1 MIRKTLPARTAL
13 GLLLALA
20 LFAGGCGRES
30 SADLVASGKALLDK
44 KDGKGAVIQ
53 FKNALQKDANNGP
66 ARFYLGKAMLDG
78 GEPASALV
86 ELRKAL
92 ELQVPDDLVMP
103 ELARAM
109 LLTGEEGKLLGQ
121 YGELT
126 LKDPAA
132 LADFKTSLAA
142 AHAMQREPDK
152 ARAAAEEALR
162 LRPGFAPATI
172 VLVRLK
178 ALDGDIDGA
187 IAMTDSVIA
196 ADPANDRAG
205 VLKGELQLAGKH
217 DATAALATFRQVLKA
232 SPDSVPARVAATN
245 ILFQQQRTEE
255 ARTEFEHLRKLAPRH
270 LETLFFE
277 AQLAFVD
284 KNFKRTR
291 ELTDQILK
299 AMPDNVRV
307 LELAGAAEFRMNGY
321 MQAETFLARALK
333 LAPKQLLTRHM
344 LAQTY
349 LRSNQPAKALD
360 ILQPALEG
368 ASPEATTLSLAGEAY
383 LQAGDTA
390 RSEQAF
396 QRALKAAP
404 QDARVRTSAAMAQ
417 MARGNTAAAAAEL
430 EAIAAGDSGPRADL
444 ALVSARLRQD
454 DTAGALKAIEG
465 LEKKMPDQALPLQ
478 LRGRVLAQRKDNA
491 GARRA
496 YEAALAKDPSYFAAV
511 ASLAALDMADRKPD
525 DARKR
530 FEAHLKT
537 YPKSWQSK
545 LALAELETRAGA
557 APAAVLATLREAVK
571 LDPTEAR
578 PHLVLI
584 GNLLGTDDPRAAL
597 QAAQDAS
604 AALPDNPEIMD
615 ARGRAQLAVGDNQG
629 AITTF
634 KKLASLQPGSA
645 LPEMRLADAY
655 VATKDRDA
663 AARSLRRA
671 SELQPALAAPRR
683 SLALLALSDNRPQ
696 DALAIAREMQKAHA
710 TDPAGF
716 VLEGEIETARKA
728 WGPAATAFR
737 AALQR
742 SPDAADLFIKLHG
755 ALGRADQAPEA
766 HRMAADWLKAH
777 PKDPVFLY
785 YLGDLALADNDLPRA
800 ERRYRAVLE
809 VMPEHALAL
818 NNVAWLMVRQG
829 KPGALPL
836 VEKANQLMPNRAPL
850 LDTLATVLEAE
861 NQLPKALDAQKRAL
875 ALAPKDPTLKLR
887 LAKLYIK
894 SGDKTGARGE
904 LDGLAKLGDGFAGQA
919 EVATLLKSL

>member
-1 MIRKTLPARTAL
+1 MIRKSKSFGPTLGFVL
-13 GLLLALA
+13 GLALL
-20 LFAGGCGRES
+20 AGGCGRES

-53 FKNALQKDANNGP
+53 FKNALQKDGNNGP
-66 ARFYLGKAMLDG
+66 ARFYLGKALLEG

-92 ELQVPDDLVMP
+92 ELQVPDELVMP

-109 LLTGEEGKLLGQ
+109 LLTGEEGKLLAQ
-121 YGELT
+121 HGELT

-142 AHAMQREPDK
+142 AYAMQREPDK

-187 IAMTDSVIA
+187 IAMADSVIA

-205 VLKGELQLAGKH
+205 VLKGELLLAGKR
-217 DATAALATFRQVLKA
+217 DANAALATFRQVLKA
-232 SPDSVPARVAATN
+232 NPNSVPARVAATN

-255 ARTEFEHLRKLAPRH
+255 ARAEFEQLKKLAPRH

-291 ELTDQILK
+291 ELTDLILK

-307 LELAGAAEFRMNGY
+307 LELAGAAEFRMNGFL
-321 MQAETFLARALK
+321 QAETFLAKALK
-333 LAPKQLLTRHM
+333 LAPRQLLTRHM

-349 LRSNQPAKALD
+349 LRSGQPAKALD
-360 ILQPALEG
+360 ALQPALEG
-368 ASPEATTLSLAGEAY
+368 ATPEATTLSLAGEAH
-383 LQAGDTA
+383 LQLGDA
-390 RSEQAF
+390 KRSEEAF
-396 QRALKAAP
+396 QRALKIAP
-404 QDARVRTSAAMAQ
+404 QDSRVRTSAALAQ

-430 EAIAAGDSGPRADL
+430 EAVAAGDSGPRADL
-444 ALVSARLRQD
+444 ALVSARLRQG

-478 LRGRVLAQRKDNA
+478 LRGRVLALRKDNA

-496 YEAALAKDPSYFAAV
+496 YEAALAKDPAYFTALAA
-511 ASLAALDMADRKPD
+511 LAALDVADRKPD
-525 DARKR
+525 DARQR
-530 FEAHLKT
+530 FDAHLKA
-537 YPKSWQSK
+537 YPKSWQAK
-545 LALAELETRAGA
+545 LALAELDARAGA

-571 LDPTEAR
+571 LNPAEPR
-578 PHLVLI
+578 PHMVLI
-584 GNLLGTDDPRAAL
+584 NKLLGSDDARAAL

-604 AALPDNPEIMD
+604 AALPDNLEIMD

-629 AITTF
+629 AIITF
-634 KKLASLQPGSA
+634 KRLAGLQPRSA

-655 VATKDRDA
+655 VAAKDHEA
-663 AARSLRRA
+663 ATRSLRRA
-671 SELQPALAAPRR
+671 AELQPGLVAPQRA
-683 SLALLALSDNRPQ
+683 LALLALQDNRPQ
-696 DALAIAREMQKAHA
+696 DALAIAREMQKAHG

-716 VLEGEIETARKA
+716 VLEGDVETARKG
-728 WGPAATAFR
+728 WSPAVAAYR

-742 SPDAADLFIKLHG
+742 APDSADLFIKLHG
-755 ALGRADQAPEA
+755 ALGRAEQVPEA
-766 HRMAADWLKAH
+766 HRMAADWLKTH
-777 PKDPVFLY
+777 PKDPAFLY
-785 YLGDLALADNDLPRA
+785 YLGDLALAENDLPRA
-800 ERRYRAVLE
+800 ERRYRAVLD
-809 VMPEHALAL
+809 VMPEHALAM
-818 NNVAWLMVRQG
+818 NNVAWLMARQG

-836 VEKANQLMPNRAPL
+836 AEKANQLMPNRAPL

-861 NQLPKALDAQKRAL
+861 SQLPQAIDAQKRAI
-875 ALAPKDPTLKLR
+875 ALAPKDPTLNLR

-894 SGDKTGARGE
+894 SGDKAGARAE
-904 LDGLAKLGDGFAGQA
+904 LDGLAKLGDRFAGQA
-919 EVATLLKSL
+919 EVATLLKAL